1 MLEENEVEQA
11 AQEAIQKIDQAG
23 LILGTFNMPTGRS
36 DEWQI
41 QFWLGKVSRKLEL
54 VLPDRKNAVGII
66 ESQLREELPEWR
78 RLAGL

>member
-1 MLEENEVEQA
+1 MEESEVEQA
-11 AQEAIQKIDQAG
+11 ALEAIERINQTG

-36 DEWQI
+36 NEWQI

-54 VLPDRKNAVGII
+54 VLPDRESAVGII

-78 RLAGL
+78 